1 MNAMNPS
8 VDEERIRVRA
18 FELWQERGCPI
29 GSPQDDW
36 FAAKVALEAPADERP
51 SNEGSSDDDPAGP
64 RRLPLGLRFVTEQRS
79 SSNDASSTPPPPSTK
94 RRTQKGRKGSRA
106 ADEAAR
112 APAKA
117 AGARKSR

>member
-18 FELWQERGCPI
+18 FELWQERGCPL

-36 FAAKVALEAPADERP
+36 FAAKVSLEAPAEELP
-51 SNEGSSDDDPAGP
+51 PIEVSSEEPADP

-79 SSNDASSTPPPPSTK
+79 SSNDASSTPPPPSAK
-94 RRTQKGRKGSRA
+94 RAQKRRKGSRS
-106 ADEAAR
+106 ADEAPR